1 MTREDALREENALCD
16 IEQKH
21 SFSLG
26 RPAIDAKRVAEAA
39 TSAPSSERS
48 VIINGMVITVGS
60 GPVFQGSEITSWGAL
75 VQGAGVFS
83 GGGVNTAG
91 KTEDRRLAG

>member
-1 MTREDALREENALCD
+1 MTREEALREENALCD

-26 RPAIDAKRVAEAA
+26 RPAIDARRVAEAA
-39 TSAPSSERS
+39 PSAPSSERF

-60 GPVFQGSEITSWGAL
+60 GAIFQSSEIISWGAL
-75 VQGAGVFS
+75 IQGTGVIPS
-83 GGGVNTAG
+83 GAVNTAG